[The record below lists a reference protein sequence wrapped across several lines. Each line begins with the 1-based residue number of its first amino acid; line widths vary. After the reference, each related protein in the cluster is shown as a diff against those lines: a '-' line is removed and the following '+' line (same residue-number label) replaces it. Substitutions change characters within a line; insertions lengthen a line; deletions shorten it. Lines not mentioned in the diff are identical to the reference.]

1 VLDISPDNVNRTRR
15 DTFTTYQL
23 KQPSASF
30 FTDRNLNQSINIS
43 VLQDKYEKQ
52 QTPQC
57 QECVHRDHII
67 HSERQHLLRL
77 HDENRKLDEQLR
89 SSILLNRQ
97 YENDNQKLKYH
108 LTKMNSRLY
117 EYHINFDQLKQTIIS
132 EKKTSPKI
140 DEQKD
145 EEDKQDTTI
154 DHLKRLRYEVQM
166 YKRIVAAKQKQ
177 EENNEFF

>member
-1 VLDISPDNVNRTRR
+1 
-15 DTFTTYQL
+15 
-23 KQPSASF
+23 
-30 FTDRNLNQSINIS
+30 
-43 VLQDKYEKQ
+43 
-52 QTPQC
+52 
-57 QECVHRDHII
+57 
-67 HSERQHLLRL
+67 
-77 HDENRKLDEQLR
+77 
-89 SSILLNRQ
+89 
-97 YENDNQKLKYH
+97 
-108 LTKMNSRLY
+108 MNSRLY